1 MTPASL
7 KRRADALRLTNSEL
21 ARLAGVDEDNL
32 GKIFNGRVD
41 PRLSSLAKIDAAL
54 SETEAEMKARLAV
67 VACDVPPAST
77 AATMEEVADH
87 G

>member
-54 SETEAEMKARLAV
+54 SEAEAEMKARLAV
-67 VACDVPPAST
+67 VACDVPPAP
-77 AATMEEVADH
+77 ATTTMGGISDH
-87 G
+87 A